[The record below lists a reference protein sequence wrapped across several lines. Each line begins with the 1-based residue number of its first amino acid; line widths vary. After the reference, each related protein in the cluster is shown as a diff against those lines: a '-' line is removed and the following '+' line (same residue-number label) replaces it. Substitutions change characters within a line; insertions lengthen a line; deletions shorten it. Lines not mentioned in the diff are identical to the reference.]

1 MKKKILFLPLL
12 FLILTV
18 AKGEEKSV
26 HVADFGAIPDDGIC
40 DAAAI
45 QNAFDYAKKHKI
57 CKVVFGEGDYF
68 LKERAHNQTK
78 FEDSRFLAHILI
90 SDFPGLQIIGA
101 TGKDGRPLT
110 RLVRHNPCTNQSNLG
125 GHMQI
130 DGCNGLLIKN
140 LEFDNTPQYASA
152 GKVTRISGDSL
163 FVEVLEGLP
172 VVNGMA
178 AYCMNAWD
186 LDTRELKHQPSLTF
200 GSKEEI
206 DTKNAYW
213 HTNNISS
220 REMFLR
226 SPQITSECEV
236 GDGLSW
242 HFGAL
247 TFFQL
252 SINTSNDIVLENI
265 SMPNIAGFGIQTLGC
280 KNVTARG
287 IEFRSRNNQLAVGPR
302 DAFKIN
308 MCDGIVDIDN
318 MYIEGV
324 RWDGQNVHGAFW
336 VFHEKL
342 SDYSFR
348 ASKKYNTISPIEN
361 DSVSFW
367 TGSKEDR
374 NYIKSM
380 KIEKQGDNS
389 VIAVFEVSEPLPDLL
404 SDKTLIAFDRWDC
417 DDYILRNSTFRNIAG
432 CGSIIKN
439 KKVTLL
445 NNDYENIMYPALV
458 LGGEIQY
465 HYEGTFPK
473 SVEVRGCRFARSG
486 WVSRINTKGLVGIGN
501 SGYNERVIGEVLFD
515 NCLFEDGETGIDVR
529 FTNKVTVENC
539 TFDRVNHPVLVRD
552 DSEVIVTPQL

>member
-1 MKKKILFLPLL
+1 MKKILFLPLL
-12 FLILTV
+12 FLFFFF
-18 AKGEEKSV
+18 ANGNEKCV
-26 HVADFGAIPDDGIC
+26 NVADFGAVPNDDIC

-45 QNAFDYAKKHKI
+45 QKAFDYAKKNGVHTI
-57 CKVVFGEGDYF
+57 VFEEGDYF
-68 LKERAHNQTK
+68 LKERIHNQSK
-78 FEDSRFLAHILI
+78 FEDSRFRAHILI

-101 TGKDGRPLT
+101 TDKDGRPLT
-110 RLVRHNPCTNQSNLG
+110 RLVRHNPCTNQTNLG

-152 GKVTRISGDSL
+152 GKVTRINGDSL

-172 VVNGMA
+172 MVDGMA

-186 LDTRELKHQPSLTF
+186 LDSRELKHQPSLTF
-200 GSKEEI
+200 GTKKEI
-206 DTKNAYW
+206 DSKNAYW
-213 HTNNISS
+213 QTNNTLS
-220 REMFLR
+220 REMFLK
-226 SPQITSECEV
+226 SPQIASECEV
-236 GDGLSW
+236 GDALSW

-252 SINTSNDIVLENI
+252 SINTCDDTVLENI
-265 SMPNIAGFGIQTLGC
+265 SMPNIAGFGIQTAGC

-348 ASKKYNTISPIEN
+348 ASKKYYTIRPIED

-367 TGSKEDR
+367 TGGREDR
-374 NYIKSM
+374 NYLRNM
-380 KIEKQGDNS
+380 KIEKQGDNR
-389 VIAVFEVSEPLPDLL
+389 VTAVFEVSEPLPDLI

-432 CGSIIKN
+432 CASIIKN
-439 KKVTLL
+439 KKVTLI

-458 LGGEIQY
+458 LGGEIQH
-465 HYEGTFPK
+465 HYEGTFPRN
-473 SVEVRGCRFARSG
+473 VEVRGCRFARSG
-486 WVSRINTKGLVGIGN
+486 WVSRLNTKGLVGIGN
-501 SGYNERVIGEVLFD
+501 SGYDEKVIGEVLFE
-515 NCLFEDGETGIDVR
+515 NCLFEDSEIGIDVR

-539 TFDRVNHPVLVRD
+539 TFSRVERPIHVRD
-552 DSEVIVTPQL
+552 DSDVVVQP

>member
-1 MKKKILFLPLL
+1 MNRILFFPVL
-12 FLILTV
+12 FLMLSL
-18 AKGEEKSV
+18 ARGNEKYV
-26 HVADFGAIPDDGIC
+26 NVDDFGAIPGDGIC

-57 CKVVFGEGDYF
+57 CKVVFGAGDYF
-68 LKERAHNQTK
+68 LKERVHNQKK

-101 TGKDGRPLT
+101 TDKDGRPLT
-110 RLVRHNPCTNQSNLG
+110 RLVRYNPCTNQSNLG
-125 GHMQI
+125 GHLQI
-130 DGCNGLLIKN
+130 DNCKGLSIKN
-140 LEFDNTPQYASA
+140 IEFDNSPQYATA
-152 GKVTRISGDSL
+152 GRVSRISEDSL
-163 FVEVLEGLP
+163 FVEIFEGLP
-172 VVNGMA
+172 IVDGMA
-178 AYCMNAWD
+178 AYCMNAWN

-200 GSKEEI
+200 GTKKEI
-206 DTKNAYW
+206 DAKNAYW
-213 HTNNISS
+213 HTKDISS

-226 SPQITSECEV
+226 SPQIASECEV

-252 SINTSNDIVLENI
+252 SINTSDDTVLENI
-265 SMPNIAGFGIQTLGC
+265 SMPNIAGFGIQTSGC
-280 KNVTARG
+280 KNVTGRD

-302 DAFKIN
+302 DAFKIH

-318 MYIEGV
+318 MYVEGV

-336 VFHEKL
+336 VFQEKL

-348 ASKKYNTISPIEN
+348 ASKKYNTIRPIEN

-374 NYIKSM
+374 NYLKSM

-389 VIAVFEVSEPLPDLL
+389 VTAVFEVSEQLPDLL
-404 SDKTLIAFDRWDC
+404 SDKTLIASDRWDC

-458 LGGEIQY
+458 LGAEIQD

-486 WVSRINTKGLVGIGN
+486 WVSRLNAKGLVGIGN
-501 SGYNERVIGEVLFD
+501 SGYNEKVIGEVLFD

-529 FTNKVTVENC
+529 FTKKVTVNNC
-539 TFDRVNHPVLVRD
+539 TFNRVKTPVSVRD
-552 DSEVIVTPQL
+552 DSQIIVHPEL